1 MEQTNANEFED
12 YIDMDEFELE
22 EPLEEIKEETQKKV
36 APHSIRSYV
45 DPNKV
50 GTTEEDIPD
59 LLYLINAN
67 VEHLTPEQMRLEEE
81 NGYDYIDIDA
91 TEQEEP
97 QEEVK
102 EEPNKKTTPRV
113 IRSYVDPNLVGT
125 KKEDIPDLLWLI
137 NAEVE
142 HLTPE

>member
-50 GTTEEDIPD
+50 GTTEE
-59 LLYLINAN
+59 
-67 VEHLTPEQMRLEEE
+67 
-81 NGYDYIDIDA
+81 
-91 TEQEEP
+91 
-97 QEEVK
+97 
-102 EEPNKKTTPRV
+102 
-113 IRSYVDPNLVGT
+113 
-125 KKEDIPDLLWLI
+125 
-137 NAEVE
+137 
-142 HLTPE
+142 